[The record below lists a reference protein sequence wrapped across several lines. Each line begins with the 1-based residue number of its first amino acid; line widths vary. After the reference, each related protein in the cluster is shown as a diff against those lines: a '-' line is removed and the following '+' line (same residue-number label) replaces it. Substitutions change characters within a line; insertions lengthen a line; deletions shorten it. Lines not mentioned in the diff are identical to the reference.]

1 MTVMSSFKVG
11 IIGCG
16 ALGRT
21 HAECI
26 KELEHMETVAYCD
39 VHRPSAQKLL
49 EQFGGKLATT
59 DVEDLLGDTEI
70 EVIYVTTQHD
80 THADLCIRAMQAGK
94 HVLVEKPMAMT
105 VEDCVRIGETVKA
118 TGRKLFTAYKMRYYN
133 MLWKAKELIPQ
144 PIMVVMQMMDSRW
157 GEGIWPND
165 PVKGGGNVLSQGCH
179 STDVLRFVAGSNPK
193 EVYAAGGNY
202 YQQSGVI
209 DNLTAVFRFNN
220 GAAGTLIQGDC
231 SCPPVTSKFFM
242 QLFAEHKSITI
253 SDRLT
258 KLTYAEDGKE
268 TVVYE
273 GSESGFLEE
282 NRAFEKCLVDD
293 TPPTIDHVDGLYS
306 TLMVLQAIESLK
318 SGKPE
323 KIEEIVEQ
331 YV

>member
-1 MTVMSSFKVG
+1 MNKFNVG

-21 HAECI
+21 HANCI
-26 KELEHMETVAYCD
+26 QELEHMQTISYCD
-39 VHRPSAQKLL
+39 VHLPNAQNML
-49 EQFGGKLATT
+49 EQFGGKLATA
-59 DVEDLLGDTEI
+59 DAEELLRDSDLD
-70 EVIYVTTQHD
+70 VIYITTQHD
-80 THADLCIRAMQAGK
+80 THAELCIRALQAGK

-105 VEDCVRIGETVKA
+105 VQDCARIGATVKA
-118 TGRKLFTAYKMRYYN
+118 TGKKLFTAFKMRYYN

-144 PIMVVMQMMDSRW
+144 PVMVVMQMMDNRW
-157 GEGIWPND
+157 AEGIWPND

-179 STDVLRFVAGSNPK
+179 STDVLRYMAGGNPV

-209 DNLTAVFRFNN
+209 DNLTAVFRFDN

-231 SCPPVTSKFFM
+231 SCPPVTGKFFL
-242 QLFAEHKSITI
+242 QLFAEHKSITFTE
-253 SDRLT
+253 RLT

-273 GSESGFLEE
+273 GTESGFIEE
-282 NRAFEKCLVDD
+282 NRAFEKCLVED
-293 TPPTIDHVDGLYS
+293 TPPPIDHIDGLYA
-306 TLMVLQAIESLK
+306 TLMILQAIESLK

-323 KIEEIVEQ
+323 KMEEIVAG
-331 YV
+331 